1 MNVFTSLILS
11 LPTQNATVRMRS
23 WRTLKSL
30 GAGSLRDGV
39 YLLPESDSASTAL
52 EAIANDVRTEGGIA
66 HVLRMEEPEPG
77 AFASLFDRRVEFE
90 KISEDIRYLDRE
102 MRRAYAADTPKKVRR
117 IGKALAALSAIDF
130 FPDATQA
137 RVRGEYQAL
146 DILATRLAEPG
157 EPEPT
162 QGEIPRLSPADYQ
175 GQLWATRRRPWVD
188 RLASA
193 WLIARHID
201 ANARFLWLGT
211 PGDCPA
217 DALGFDF
224 DGARFTHVGPLVS
237 FEVLAVSFG
246 LSMPGLARMAAL
258 IHFLDVGGPEPPEAA
273 GVSAVLKGLRQTHND
288 DDDLI
293 AATHPV
299 FDAILRVFAGDEA

>member
-11 LPTQNATVRMRS
+11 LPTQNAAVRMRS
-23 WRTLKSL
+23 WRTLKTL

-39 YLLPESDSASTAL
+39 YLLPESDAASTAL
-52 EAIANDVRTEGGIA
+52 EAIANDVRTEGGMA

-77 AFASLFDRRVEFE
+77 AFAPLFDRRVDFE

-117 IGKALAALSAIDF
+117 IGKALAALCAIDF

-175 GQLWATRRRPWVD
+175 GRLWATRRRPWVD
-188 RLASA
+188 RLGSA

-201 ANARFLWLGT
+201 ANARFLWLGA

-258 IHFLDVGGPEPPEAA
+258 IHYLDVGGPEPLEAA
-273 GVSAVLKGLRQTHND
+273 GVSAVLKGLRQIHND

-299 FDAILRVFAGDEA
+299 FDALLRVFAGDDA